1 MKRMVK
7 AAAPLLA
14 AALLLAGCG
23 GGSDKEEPPQNY
35 SLGESSLPALS
46 TLVTLGDD
54 AQFGQTEDEDA
65 GTVTY
70 VYSQLTSG
78 SQTAQDYTQA
88 LEEDYDCLIL
98 ADQETGGT
106 PDFSASSGQALA
118 ALETED
124 SDDVLLLTIQWEDTS
139 CSVTPSQTAKEDLPQ
154 PQSESITLDE
164 AVAYMKSLPPSYLG
178 LSGSSMDQYTILP
191 QDGTVMLD
199 DKLCLCLNVYLTENH
214 RFEQSYLLTVP
225 ELQVYRLDRETGE
238 AAPLS

>member
-1 MKRMVK
+1 MIK

-14 AALLLAGCG
+14 AVLLLAGC
-23 GGSDKEEPPQNY
+23 GGSDKEEPPQDY

-54 AQFGQTEDEDA
+54 TQFQQAEDKDA

-70 VYSQLTSG
+70 TYSQLTSG
-78 SQTAQDYTQA
+78 SETARDYTQA
-88 LEEDYDCLIL
+88 LEQDYDCRIL
-98 ADQETGGT
+98 ADLESGGT

-118 ALETED
+118 AQESED

-139 CSVTPSQTAKEDLPQ
+139 CSVTPSQTTKEDLPQ
-154 PQSESITLDE
+154 PQSQSLTLDE
-164 AVAYMKSLPPSYLG
+164 ATDYMKSLSPSYLG
-178 LSGSSMDQYTILP
+178 LSGSSMDQYTVLP

-199 DKLCLCLNVYLTENH
+199 DELCLCFNVYRTEDH

-225 ELQVYRLDRETGE
+225 DRQVYRLDRETGQ
-238 AAPLS
+238 ATPLS